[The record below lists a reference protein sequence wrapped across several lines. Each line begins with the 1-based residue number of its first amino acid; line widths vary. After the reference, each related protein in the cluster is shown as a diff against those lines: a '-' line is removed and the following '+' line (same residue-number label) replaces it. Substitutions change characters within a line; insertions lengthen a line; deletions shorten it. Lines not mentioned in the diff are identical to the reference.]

1 MLSDRLE
8 LEMLVPSGAILEFGL
23 SRSITLVW
31 DSICSMSFL
40 ILWLSFPSPVSP
52 SLMGNTCLLS
62 PSLPT
67 LMRLLPR
74 GDLGLYLYLYL
85 FSCACIFNSLG
96 IYAQILAFF
105 SSDLHGIC
113 ACIFNSPGGYVHKFC
128 ILLFWLA
135 CDLCLHIQF
144 LEDMCTSSVFFWLMR
159 KSLMCDLLGKIT
171 LLRNV
176 LMAHGKAVLVILTY
190 EEASDGV

>member
-1 MLSDRLE
+1 MHLVGGMLSDRLE

-31 DSICSMSFL
+31 DSICSMSSL

-128 ILLFWLA
+128 ILLF
-135 CDLCLHIQF
+135 
-144 LEDMCTSSVFFWLMR
+144 
-159 KSLMCDLLGKIT
+159 
-171 LLRNV
+171 
-176 LMAHGKAVLVILTY
+176 
-190 EEASDGV
+190 